1 MNEDEDIQRWMSNT
15 VWCLIF
21 SPPSTVQDIVF
32 QLQRFVSGM
41 SHYYDDC
48 YAVLKEADV
57 FPIEVDLSRTTIN
70 YGSLSL
76 SYNDDEEE
84 EEEGGDGRG
93 GKEEGGG
100 GSTDRQ
106 AENGAEK
113 LIDDEWARVHV
124 EMKAKNNTNVSEE
137 WSLEYICFHYLKKN
151 LMWVVPFKPLAE
163 YSLYLHWDHGS
174 FLSQKLIFFLSSHLQ
189 MFCIKWDESHWCR
202 EIYKLFSRFS
212 FLFSHHMNTWKFG
225 RVITRR
231 RWQWLTLMWLKSI
244 NTVSKIS
251 MHKWRTEY

>member
-1 MNEDEDIQRWMSNT
+1 M
-15 VWCLIF
+15 
-21 SPPSTVQDIVF
+21 F

-113 LIDDEWARVHV
+113 LIDDE
-124 EMKAKNNTNVSEE
+124 
-137 WSLEYICFHYLKKN
+137 
-151 LMWVVPFKPLAE
+151 
-163 YSLYLHWDHGS
+163 
-174 FLSQKLIFFLSSHLQ
+174 
-189 MFCIKWDESHWCR
+189 
-202 EIYKLFSRFS
+202 
-212 FLFSHHMNTWKFG
+212 
-225 RVITRR
+225 
-231 RWQWLTLMWLKSI
+231 
-244 NTVSKIS
+244 
-251 MHKWRTEY
+251 